1 LTQYQKLPNCHQ
13 GEGTAAEQ
21 DKGTS
26 VATESFWHSN
36 TESADDAS
44 APFAAELLESF
55 RLFGPQKSDASA
67 TVTAFSGKERL
78 TPVSFQLA
86 QNIEQ
91 RQPET
96 AKPGDILLAQQVQTV
111 PNLAT
116 DRTAFEAQA
125 RTSITKNRDIKRLLD
140 DMTTFET
147 RAKSAGITD
156 AQVDEVYKHAT
167 RLLAEPQGTMSQSDR
182 NKIALQIIRNSAKPN
197 NIDQGH
203 HGTCNVSVVEGRIY
217 TRNPEA
223 AAKLIA
229 DVATTGSFTTA
240 DGAKIT
246 PTARSL
252 QADDEAGGTWASDGE
267 RGLAGQVFQVTA
279 ANIKWQ
285 RQVVTP
291 DFRLSKLGQIVYEQI
306 PNKRSRFSGDTGE
319 RVMDYNVTPPRETTK
334 YSQGPSLS
342 VSDLTDI
349 SNQIT
354 GKTEKDF
361 VFENKVHAGRDT
373 ITVSSPQELETAILD
388 AQKNGKLP
396 AFIRVHTGNDPF
408 LTDQGGWFSRQRGVW
423 HVVSVTNYDQKSKKV
438 SIDNQWGGSSDRAVD
453 LEKLYKATMEPG
465 TDEWKKKHE
474 FFIVPGLGKRD
485 PFRSMDMS
493 PRSF

>member
-1 LTQYQKLPNCHQ
+1 M
-13 GEGTAAEQ
+13 
-21 DKGTS
+21 
-26 VATESFWHSN
+26 
-36 TESADDAS
+36 
-44 APFAAELLESF
+44 
-55 RLFGPQKSDASA
+55 
-67 TVTAFSGKERL
+67 KERPAPAL
-78 TPVSFQLA
+78 FQLA
-86 QNIEQ
+86 QNVEQSALEPRPNFIAQVGQIASPAQQAEQ
-91 RQPET
+91 RQPESARQADT
-96 AKPGDILLAQQVQTV
+96 SMPDILRPGDILVAQQVPIV
-111 PNLAT
+111 SNLAT

-125 RTSITKNRDIKRLLD
+125 RASIDKNRDIKRLLD

-156 AQVDEVYKHAT
+156 AQVREVFRHAT
-167 RLLAEPQGTMSQSDR
+167 RLLAEPQGTMSQADR
-182 NKIALQIIRNSAKPN
+182 NKIALQIVRNAAKPG
-197 NIDQGH
+197 NIDQGR
-203 HGTCNVSVVEGRIY
+203 HGTCNVSVVEARLY
-217 TRNPEA
+217 RRNPEA
-223 AAKLIA
+223 AAKLVA

-252 QADDEAGGTWASDGE
+252 QADDEARGTWASDGE

-285 RQVVTP
+285 RMIVTP
-291 DFRLSKLGQIVYEQI
+291 DFKLSKLGQIVYEQI
-306 PNKRSRFSGDTGE
+306 PAKRNGFTGDTGE

-342 VSDLTDI
+342 VSDLTGI

-354 GKTEKDF
+354 GQTEKDF
-361 VFENKVHAGRDT
+361 VIENKVHSGRDT

-408 LTDQGGWFSRQRGVW
+408 LNDRGGSFSRQRGVW

-438 SIDNQWGGSSDRAVD
+438 SIDNQWGAGSDKNVD
-453 LEKLYKATMEPG
+453 IEKLYKSTMEPG

-474 FFIVPGLGKRD
+474 FFIVPGLGRRD
-485 PFRSMDMS
+485 LFRLMDMS